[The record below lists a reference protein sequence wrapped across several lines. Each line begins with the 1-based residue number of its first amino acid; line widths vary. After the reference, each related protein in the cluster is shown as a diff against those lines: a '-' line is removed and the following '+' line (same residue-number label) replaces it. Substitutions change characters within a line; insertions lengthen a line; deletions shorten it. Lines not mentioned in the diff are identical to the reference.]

1 MDIEVTYSS
10 GFLVPTVVRVEGLG
24 EENWFQFYLPSEG
37 GGDRLFLEEVE
48 RRRTDDSVR

>member
-1 MDIEVTYSS
+1 MNEAEVR
-10 GFLVPTVVRVEGLG
+10 LEGPG
-24 EENWFQFYLPSEG
+24 EENWFVCVLSAEG